1 MLTFDAT
8 TSILMN
14 PAKKILILFGLSL
27 LLRVILVMLFRI
39 DENFHYSTIAGTI
52 TLPILMILSLALV
65 AIPAGTFWTRRDQ
78 ISAVGAYLVPAVMVN
93 SVLRIV
99 DFARLQSVCEV
110 DDDFYLVETLCEDAM
125 FHFVCAIPFLF
136 FGAMALLI
144 YHHRG

>member
-8 TSILMN
+8 TSILIH

-27 LLRVILVMLFRI
+27 LLRVILVILLRT
-39 DENFHYSTIAGTI
+39 DEYFHYSKIAGAI

-65 AIPAGTFWTRRDQ
+65 ALPSATFWTRRDQ
-78 ISAVGAYLVPAVMVN
+78 ISAVGAYLVPAVMIN

-99 DFARLQSVCEV
+99 DFARLQSVCEGS
-110 DDDFYLVETLCEDAM
+110 DFYLFEKLCEDAG

-136 FGAMALLI
+136 FGALVLLI
-144 YHHRG
+144 YHHQG